1 MDKQLIISPRF
12 RYLVFAL
19 MGIGIMAFVYGF
31 ITNPTKTW
39 ANLLVNNYYFLAIA
53 IGATFFLALQYI
65 TQSGWSSGFV
75 RVPQAI
81 GNFIPVIGILMIPIL
96 FGVHSIYE
104 WTHPEALATD
114 PIIEYKSPY
123 LNMPF
128 FIIRL
133 VIYFAAWIFLTQLL
147 RRFSLREDRENGL
160 TYFHKSEF
168 YSKVYIFTLA
178 LTFSLAS
185 FDWIMSI
192 DVHWFSTIFAV
203 RNFIMAFFHA
213 TAIITLI
220 VIILNKLG
228 YFPFLTKA
236 HLRDFSKYIF
246 ALSIIWVYMWFSQ
259 YILIWYANIPE
270 ETVYYLPRTKGE
282 FVPLFYGELIIN
294 WLFPFLALMSNKV
307 KKNANAL
314 IVICS
319 VLVIGQWIDIYQQV
333 IVGTYHHLEIGF
345 IEIGTF
351 LGFIGLFAYVTAR
364 SLAAVPLVPKHHP
377 YLEESLEHH

>member
-12 RYLVFAL
+12 KYLVFTL
-19 MGIGIMAFVYGF
+19 MGIGIVAFVYGF
-31 ITNPTKTW
+31 IANPTKTW
-39 ANLLVNNYYFLAIA
+39 ANLLVNNYYFLALA

-65 TQSGWSSGFV
+65 TQSGWSSGLI

-96 FGVHSIYE
+96 FGAHHIYE
-104 WTHPEALATD
+104 WSHPEAVATD
-114 PIIEYKSPY
+114 PIIEWKSPY

-128 FIIRL
+128 FVVRL
-133 VIYFAAWIFLTQLL
+133 VIYFTAWIFLTQLL
-147 RRFSLREDRENGL
+147 RRFSLREDLKNGL

-203 RNFIMAFFHA
+203 RNFVMAFFHA
-213 TAIITLI
+213 TAVITLI

-236 HLRDFSKYIF
+236 HLRDFSKYIL
-246 ALSIIWVYMWFSQ
+246 ALSIIWVYTWFSQ

-282 FVPLFYGELIIN
+282 FIPLFYGELIIN

-319 VLVIGQWIDIYQQV
+319 ILMIGMWVDIYQQV

-345 IEIGTF
+345 IEAGTF

-364 SLAAVPLVPKHHP
+364 SLAMVPLVPKHHP
-377 YLEESLEHH
+377 LLEESLNHH